1 MPRFAANL
9 STLFTE
15 LPLAARFEAAAAA
28 GFKAVEIQ
36 FPYALPPE
44 DVADLLTTHGL
55 ALVLFNAPPGD
66 FDARG
71 ERGIA
76 ALPGREDEFRASLT
90 RALAYAAATNCPR
103 LHVMSGLVHQGAQ
116 RATLVENLRWAAPI
130 AAAAGVHLLLEPI
143 NGRDMPGYL
152 LQRTVDAAAIIGLV
166 GSDTVRLLF
175 DVYHRQI
182 MEGDLLAALREYLP
196 LIAHVQ
202 IAQPPDRG
210 EPDRGEIFFPTFFET
225 LDQLAYAGWV
235 GCEYRPRGNTKEG
248 LGWLTTATAT
258 RPDLRFGHSGPT

>member
-1 MPRFAANL
+1 MARFAANL

-15 LPLAARFEAAAAA
+15 LPLAARFGAAAAA

-44 DVADLLTTHGL
+44 EVANLLTLHGL
-55 ALVLFNAPPGD
+55 TLVLFNAPPGD

-76 ALPGREDEFRASLT
+76 ALPGRQDDFRTSLT
-90 RALAYAAATNCPR
+90 HALAYAAATNCPR
-103 LHVMSGLVHQGAQ
+103 LHVMSGLVHQGA
-116 RATLVENLRWAAPI
+116 RRETLVENLRWAAPR
-130 AAAAGVHLLLEPI
+130 AAAAGVRLLLEPI

-152 LQRTVDAAAIIGLV
+152 LQRTIDAAAIIGLV
-166 GSDTVRLLF
+166 GSPAVRLLF

-196 LIAHVQ
+196 LIDHVQ

-210 EPDRGEIFFPTFFET
+210 EPDRGEIFFPTLFET
-225 LDQLAYAGWV
+225 LDELAYTGWI
-235 GCEYRPRGNTKEG
+235 GCEYRPRGNTLEG
-248 LGWLTTATAT
+248 LGWLSTATEAK
-258 RPDLRFGHSGPT
+258 PALRFGHPGPT